1 MDESCTQTIPN
12 SEETGSEFHA
22 RFRDC
27 RENQNGEADVQKEK
41 PAAFKPGKNEGRQI
55 LMVVLGNP
63 LVGDKLSVA
72 RGAEVNRGLQNV
84 LEKA

>member
-27 RENQNGEADVQKEK
+27 RENQNGDLDVQKEN

-55 LMVVLGNP
+55 LMMVLGNP
-63 LVGDKLSVA
+63 LVG
-72 RGAEVNRGLQNV
+72 GQI
-84 LEKA
+84 